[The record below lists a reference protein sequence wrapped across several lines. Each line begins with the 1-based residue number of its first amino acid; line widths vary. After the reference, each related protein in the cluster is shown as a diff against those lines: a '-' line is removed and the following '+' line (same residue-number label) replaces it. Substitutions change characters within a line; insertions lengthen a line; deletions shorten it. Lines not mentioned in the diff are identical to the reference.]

1 MKKAGLG
8 KKELFTNL
16 LLSALIGVL
25 IGVLIFAFKFGA
37 EILYESIDGI
47 LTFTKSQ
54 PIYLAVLILG
64 VVFLS
69 YISYLLLKKEPF
81 ARGGGIP
88 VAEGLARGKIDFN
101 PYKVGGKVIL
111 SSYVSYFS
119 SLPLGSEGPSVLLGG
134 VVGRAFN
141 SLKKDKADNT
151 LIKAGSACA
160 FSAITGAPISGLF
173 FIEEEMHDGIKLKKT
188 LCVLVAILFSSLSN
202 FLLCL
207 AFNKT
212 FAMFG
217 YELIEKIPFKFYF
230 LAILCGLVAGLFSY
244 LFTKLFTLCHRLS
257 LTKLKNI
264 PLFVKLV
271 VCFLTC
277 ALICVFVSETR
288 GSGHHLIES
297 IEKGALNYKVLLIV
311 LMLKIFMLCLC
322 GSSGATGGM
331 FIPLLAIGSLIGG
344 LLGESFIA
352 LGVPETVYSGIVL
365 SVTVAFLSGAQQ
377 SPLTA
382 LFFSIEAMGGILNA
396 PFTLIVVLIS
406 FLIVKLFK
414 DKPIY
419 DLLFENTCIKVN
431 NDKAVD

>member
-1 MKKAGLG
+1 MKNAGLEN
-8 KKELFTNL
+8 KRDLLINV
-16 LLSALIGVL
+16 LLSALIGLL
-25 IGVLIFAFKFGA
+25 IGVLIFAFKSGA
-37 EILYESIDGI
+37 EFLYESIDGI
-47 LTFTKSQ
+47 LTFTKNQ
-54 PIYLAVLILG
+54 PIYLPVLILG
-64 VVFLS
+64 VIFLS
-69 YISYLLLKKEPF
+69 CLSYFLLKKEPF

-88 VAEGLARGKIDFN
+88 VSEGLVRGKIDFN
-101 PYKVGGKVIL
+101 PYRVGGKALL

-134 VVGRAFN
+134 CVGKAFN
-141 SLKKDKADNT
+141 SFIKDKTDNT

-173 FIEEEMHDGIKLKKT
+173 FIEEEMHDGVKIRKS
-188 LCVLVAILFSSLSN
+188 LCVFIAILFSCLSN
-202 FLLCL
+202 VLLCL

-230 LAILCGLVAGLFSY
+230 LAIICGVFAGVFSY
-244 LFTKLFTLCHRLS
+244 LFTKLFTLCHKTS
-257 LTKLKNI
+257 LTKLKNV
-264 PLFVKLV
+264 PLFVKLL

-277 ALICVFVSETR
+277 ALISVFISETR

-297 IEKGALNYKVLLIV
+297 IEKGGLNYKVLLTV
-311 LMLKIFMLCLC
+311 LVLKILMLCLC

-331 FIPLLAIGSLIGG
+331 FIPLLALGSLIGG
-344 LLGESFIA
+344 LLGEVFIA
-352 LGVPETVYSGIVL
+352 FGVPEIVYSGIVI

-382 LFFSIEAMGGILNA
+382 LFFSIEAMGAIFNA
-396 PFTLIVVLIS
+396 PFILIAVLIA

-419 DLLFENTCIKVN
+419 DLLFENISIKASKN
-431 NDKAVD
+431 N